1 VIYLLAFTIHGLWNL
16 AIVLTQLIPSL
27 RGLEVN
33 LVLSNSIMAF
43 LAMLVGVGFIVF
55 ARYVLKNIKTEQA
68 YLSGG
73 KYAG

>member
-1 VIYLLAFTIHGLWNL
+1 
-16 AIVLTQLIPSL
+16 
-27 RGLEVN
+27 
-33 LVLSNSIMAF
+33 MAF